1 MSHLPDGTVRR
12 LYDEPLALSE
22 VERTH
27 YNGCVACQERLSE
40 IAATARGV
48 AAALAVPGVTV
59 DPEAALARCH
69 SQLGAQRSHS
79 RLQRLRSA
87 LWPQAHAGSWRK
99 PALAGVLAVGLVATA
114 AATPIAQ
121 NVQQVFAPTQV
132 QTVSVAKPTQSDMN
146 SLQAFSR
153 WGDVKWVSQP
163 QLQQAETAA
172 DAAKISG
179 LPALTVD
186 STKLPPEFAN
196 QPVTYAAMAGA
207 TGSVTF
213 NANAPAKLRGT
224 TLTVQVGPASVAVVG
239 DLSKAAQAGKTAGAE
254 RSKTPQEIASQVG
267 PVLAIAEMRSPKV
280 TSNGASVSDVK
291 HELLASDPGLS
302 QPLKDLVNGFDS
314 PAGNLPLPIPVDM
327 ASASP
332 ATVHGFTGTAIGDN
346 TGLGGGVIWIDQ
358 KSSTVYAVAG
368 LLSADSAVK
377 TANGLSFK

>member
-22 VERTH
+22 AERTH
-27 YNGCVACQERLSE
+27 YNGCAACQERLSD
-40 IAATARGV
+40 IAATTRGV

-59 DPEAALARCH
+59 DPEAALVRLNSKLAGQGNP
-69 SQLGAQRSHS
+69 ST
-79 RLQRLRSA
+79 LQRLRSA
-87 LWPQAHAGSWRK
+87 LWPQAQVSSWRK
-99 PALAGVLAVGLVATA
+99 PALAGVLAVGLVATV

-121 NVQQVFAPTQV
+121 NVRQVFEPSQV
-132 QTVSVAKPTQSDMN
+132 QTVSVGKPTQSDMN

-172 DAAKISG
+172 EAAKISG
-179 LPALTVD
+179 LPALKVD
-186 STKLPPEFAN
+186 TSKLPQEFAN

-224 TLTVQVGPASVAVVG
+224 TLTVQVGPAEVAVVG
-239 DLSKAAQAGKTAGAE
+239 DLNKAAQAGKTADG
-254 RSKTPQEIASQVG
+254 SKTTPQEIASQVG

-280 TSNGASVSDVK
+280 TSNGVSVSDVK
-291 HELLASDPGLS
+291 KALLASDPSLS
-302 QPLKDLVNGFDS
+302 QPLKDLINGFDS

-327 ASASP
+327 ASAHP
-332 ATVHGFTGTAIGDN
+332 ATVHGIQGTAIGDN
-346 TGLGGGVIWIDQ
+346 TGLGGGVIWIDK

-377 TANGLSFK
+377 TADGLSFK